1 MSSQYRRGDIILV
14 QFPFTDL
21 SSSKLR
27 PALVISQHEDDLIIL
42 GIFSRIPDRIKD
54 AWVMIDEKSCN
65 FALTGPKKTSIIKSE
80 KITVVHHSIAKQ
92 KLGIFPQT
100 LMRQLSKSLK
110 KALKLE

>member
-1 MSSQYRRGDIILV
+1 MSSQYRRGDTILV

-54 AWVMIDEKSCN
+54 AWVIIDEKSCN
-65 FALTGPKKTSIIKSE
+65 FALTGLKKTSIIKSE

-92 KLGIFPQT
+92 KLGVLPQT
-100 LMRQLSKSLK
+100 LMRQVSEALK
-110 KALKLE
+110 KALKLD